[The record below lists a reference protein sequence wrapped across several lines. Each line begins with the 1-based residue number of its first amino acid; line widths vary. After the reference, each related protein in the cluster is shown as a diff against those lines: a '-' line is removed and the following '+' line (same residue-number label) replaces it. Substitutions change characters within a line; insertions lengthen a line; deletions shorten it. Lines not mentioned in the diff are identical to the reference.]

1 MDREVFRLRDTMS
14 ARFADIA
21 YNGFWYSP
29 EMEFILAAVE
39 KSQEVRERRGVGGEK
54 RPSLPSH
61 HHNTVSHPN
70 PRPPPPPHPFQR
82 VSGTVDVQLFKG
94 RASIIARSSPLSLY
108 SAKLSSMDVAGGWNP
123 QDSTG
128 FIRINSVRLR
138 AHTAREKAIKSGAIK
153 A

>member
-1 MDREVFRLRDTMS
+1 
-14 ARFADIA
+14 
-21 YNGFWYSP
+21 
-29 EMEFILAAVE
+29 MEFILAAVE
-39 KSQEVRERRGVGGEK
+39 KSQEVRAVWWGGEK
-54 RPSLPSH
+54 KRSVPPANRLTPI
-61 HHNTVSHPN
+61 